1 MSGRR
6 GRFLTTFAVALATF
20 SAIASTLSP
29 DGGRHA
35 GRVSSAEA
43 AGGIIPLL
51 ERRPHEH
58 DPAPA
63 AGDRPRGWLTARV
76 TEPLLLRTAPGGAR
90 IARLGTRTEFGSPRV
105 LSVVRRR
112 GAWLGVM
119 TPQTGNGRL
128 GWISASKVRLGRVRE
143 SVVVQL
149 SQRRLLLRSGRRVL
163 RSVQIGVGRSSSPT
177 PLGRFAVTDR
187 LRITGSTPYG
197 CCALALSGHQPNVP
211 ADWAGGDRL
220 AIHGTPDPKT
230 VGAAASLGCLHA
242 GARDMRRLLRDVPL
256 GAPVFVRA

>member
-1 MSGRR
+1 VG
-6 GRFLTTFAVALATF
+6 LATF
-20 SAIASTLSP
+20 SALASTLSP
-29 DGGRHA
+29 DAARHA
-35 GRVSSAEA
+35 AHVSSAQA

-51 ERRPHEH
+51 ERRPHSH
-58 DPAPA
+58 DPAPSGSGA
-63 AGDRPRGWLTARV
+63 KPRGWLTARV
-76 TEPLLLRTAPGGAR
+76 IEPVLLRISPGGAR

-105 LSVVRRR
+105 FSVVRRR

-128 GWISASKVRLGRVRE
+128 GWVSASKVRLGRVRE
-143 SVVVQL
+143 SVVISL
-149 SQRRLLLRSGRRVL
+149 SGRRLELRSGKRVL
-163 RSVQIGVGRSSSPT
+163 RTVHVGIGRSSSPT

-211 ADWAGGDRL
+211 ADWQGGDRL

-242 GARDMRRLLRDVPL
+242 SAADMRRLLRDVPL

>member
-1 MSGRR
+1 
-6 GRFLTTFAVALATF
+6 VATF
-20 SAIASTLSP
+20 SALASTLSP
-29 DGGRHA
+29 ATRHA
-35 GRVSSAEA
+35 GQVSSAQA

-58 DPAPA
+58 DPAPDA
-63 AGDRPRGWLTARV
+63 KHGRSRGWLTARV
-76 TEPLLLRTAPGGAR
+76 ARPVLLRVSPGGAR

-112 GAWLGVM
+112 GSWLGVM
-119 TPQTGNGRL
+119 SPQLGNGRL
-128 GWISASKVRLGRVRE
+128 GWVHASKVRLGRVRE
-143 SVVVQL
+143 SVVIEL
-149 SQRRLLLRSGRRVL
+149 SQRRLEVRIGKRVL
-163 RSVQIGVGRSSSPT
+163 RTVHVGVGRSSSPT

-211 ADWAGGDRL
+211 VDWEGGDRL
-220 AIHGTPDPKT
+220 AIHGTPDPRT

-242 GARDMRRLLRDVPL
+242 AARDMRRLLRDVPL